1 MDFKEFRERYQY
13 DSEKDLLGVGGF
25 GRVYRARD
33 LRLER
38 WVALKVF
45 SRDAPQQYDL
55 ISEIKRAIHLHHP
68 NICRYHD
75 AEVLRGTNAMG
86 ESQVIQVGIME
97 YVECGTIDAFL
108 KDQPQLLQKLLM
120 DVLRGLSYLHRR
132 NPPILHRDL
141 EPSNVL
147 VGMEDGVPVA
157 KITDF
162 GISKS
167 SSLSGANVSVAGLGT
182 YAYMAPEQLNPARFG
197 VGGKVRCNLDLWSFG
212 AMTVE
217 LLTGVTPFGAGS
229 AEVST
234 GEIFEAIIQGIPP
247 RMLAGFEEPYR
258 TVLSRCMVQAV
269 SERVQTAEEVLA
281 LFEQPAV
288 VAVPEPAK
296 AVEEIPDPP
305 LEVEFSEQS
314 IADREYE
321 PPLGDEEREIEDTP
335 TFPNGAEGPTR
346 PTLGLTIFLTIVLP
360 VLAGLL
366 AWVIIVNSPQS
377 EAPQLPQPMPG
388 SPYGKFLQGEKEVS
402 AGNYSSALE
411 LYKSACGGGDD
422 ASCRKAADMYGAG
435 IGAARD
441 SHLWETY
448 YGKYCDLGFPD
459 RCDEIGNALY
469 TGTSVPKDYRTAADF
484 YRKACDDGNAHACGA
499 LGHQLSRGEGIKRDY
514 VQASRDLEKACDLLF
529 ALACSELGYLYQDG
543 PASIR
548 DPLDFPKFLDRGC
561 NLGDEVACMVL
572 GDDYR
577 TGRGVPRDIEK
588 AKEFLKKSCDGGSLT
603 ACQELKGIPS

>member
-97 YVECGTIDAFL
+97 YVECGTIDVFL
-108 KDQPQLLQKLLM
+108 KDQPQLRQKLLM

-141 EPSNVL
+141 KPSNVL
-147 VGMEDGVPVA
+147 VGKEDGVPVA

-212 AMTVE
+212 AMTIE
-217 LLTGVTPFGAGS
+217 LLTGVVPFGAGS
-229 AEVST
+229 EEVST
-234 GEIFEAIIQGIPP
+234 GEIFEAIFQGIPP

-258 TVLSRCMVQAV
+258 TVLSRCMVQSV
-269 SERVQTAEEVLA
+269 SERIQSADEVLA
-281 LFEQPAV
+281 LFDPPRVVEQI
-288 VAVPEPAK
+288 PEPVKVVTVDPAPLPV
-296 AVEEIPDPP
+296 VEAGHEPRPVMDVGEEPLPTGLRQVGPP
-305 LEVEFSEQS
+305 AQSDEQRS
-314 IADREYE
+314 AGSLPS
-321 PPLGDEEREIEDTP
+321 PPNGDEEGKQP
-335 TFPNGAEGPTR
+335 PVV
-346 PTLGLTIFLTIVLP
+346 IV
-360 VLAGLL
+360 VAAAAVILAL
-366 AWVIIVNSPQS
+366 ALASAWAISMIGQRSKASQS
-377 EAPQLPQPMPG
+377 SEPSIYTA
-388 SPYGKFLQGEKEVS
+388 YGKYWHGEREM
-402 AGNYSSALE
+402 ADGNYSSALE
-411 LYKSACGGGDD
+411 FFKSACDGGSADG
-422 ASCRKAADMYGAG
+422 CRSVADMYGSG
-435 IGAARD
+435 
-441 SHLWETY
+441 
-448 YGKYCDLGFPD
+448 
-459 RCDEIGNALY
+459 
-469 TGTSVPKDYRTAADF
+469 TGVT
-484 YRKACDDGNAHACGA
+484 
-499 LGHQLSRGEGIKRDY
+499 
-514 VQASRDLEKACDLLF
+514 
-529 ALACSELGYLYQDG
+529 
-543 PASIR
+543 
-548 DPLDFPKFLDRGC
+548 
-561 NLGDEVACMVL
+561 
-572 GDDYR
+572 
-577 TGRGVPRDIEK
+577 
-588 AKEFLKKSCDGGSLT
+588 
-603 ACQELKGIPS
+603 